1 MIKKI
6 SATRMRGIVKMVR
19 DTLTAAFYETQQKHA
34 HPTFRTLQML
44 GLKHLLWFNSVLK
57 IRVSAV
63 RFCPRPPYSKPNP
76 SRLGF
81 FTSGLSPG
89 CARFPSILRVP
100 QAPAGLSRNACLPA
114 RFDSF
119 SLSVLKKYP
128 RTSPAEHTQK
138 PFHDKRLLLM
148 CCTGFDAWTTCRQ

>member
-57 IRVSAV
+57 IRVSVV
-63 RFCPRPPYSKPNP
+63 RFRPRPPIQDAQLFSV
-76 SRLGF
+76 G
-81 FTSGLSPG
+81 
-89 CARFPSILRVP
+89 RFRFGDRKMVR
-100 QAPAGLSRNACLPA
+100 GPA
-114 RFDSF
+114 RFYVCHAPPASEPVTPPESHTPL
-119 SLSVLKKYP
+119 SLLTKLL
-128 RTSPAEHTQK
+128 RTLTKWHTQNALCGN
-138 PFHDKRLLLM
+138 DL
-148 CCTGFDAWTTCRQ
+148 CVCRIRRFCI